1 MTSFT
6 STHKADSDLWAQVI
20 GGDAAAFEMVVT
32 KYQNAVS
39 AVSYSRV
46 GDFNISEDISQE
58 TFLVAWQSRDSLVN
72 PEQLRS
78 WLCGIARNLSNNHL
92 RHRNRHHE
100 REQLGDVPDTS
111 GAIDEAESKVVAQEE
126 QALVWSTLESIDET
140 YREPLVLYYR
150 EGATVAEISATLGIS
165 HDAAKQ
171 RLSRGRAL
179 LRDSVAHLIGQTLEH
194 TRLGNK
200 FTSGVMAAIGS
211 ATWLSK
217 SAVAASSAA
226 ATAKASS
233 GLASGTV
240 AGLSGAFV
248 GSAAGLGGAWLG
260 TWLPTQFATTLE
272 ERELLKE
279 SGRRALWLSL
289 AYAVSVLILTLLVRL
304 LGGLWLYF
312 AALALTTLVFAA
324 SLVVHLMGVNRRM
337 HSLRMELGGTGQPN
351 DTRLKRWVGADRSQ
365 GRWIGKRYCSQTRFL
380 GRPWIDVQFS
390 DLDFSMTQ
398 NKPEYLTARGWIALG
413 DRADGWLI
421 GFGGI
426 AKGLIAAGGIAYGG
440 ICLGGVSIGIVALG
454 GLGLGVLAIGGLAIG
469 GLALGGGAVGY
480 DAVGGGTLAWHCAA
494 GGGAI
499 AHHAAIGGAAM
510 ARDYAVGG
518 AAIAR
523 EANTPKAKAYLDQQ
537 WVTHGLK
544 WMSRWAWLSYL
555 AFPLGLLPA
564 FGMRLFYRQQ
574 NLECS
579 DLVLNGQQ
587 GDLGYQARPKSK

>member
-1 MTSFT
+1 MTSIT
-6 STHKADSDLWAQVI
+6 STHRKDSDLWAQVI
-20 GGDAAAFEMVVT
+20 AGSAAAFEMVVA

-58 TFLVAWQSRDSLVN
+58 TFLIAWQSRSSLEE
-72 PEQLRS
+72 PEQLRG

-92 RHRNRHHE
+92 RQSNRHYE

-111 GAIDEAESKVVAQEE
+111 GATDEAESKVVAQEE
-126 QALVWSTLESIDET
+126 QALVWSTLASIDET

-179 LRDSVAHLIGQTLEH
+179 LRDSVAHLVGQTLEH

-217 SAVAASSAA
+217 SAAAASSAA
-226 ATAKASS
+226 AAAKASS
-233 GLASGTV
+233 GLAAGTA
-240 AGLSGAFV
+240 AGLGGAFV

-260 TWLPTQFATTLE
+260 TWLPTQFAATLE
-272 ERELLKE
+272 EKELLKK

-289 AYAVSVLILTLLVRL
+289 VYAVSVLILTLLVRL
-304 LGGLWLYF
+304 PGGWWIYF
-312 AALALTTLVFAA
+312 VALSSTTLVFAV
-324 SLVVHLMGVNRRM
+324 SLITYLIGVNRKL
-337 HSLRMELGGTGQPN
+337 HSLRMELGDSGHPN
-351 DTRLKRWVGADRSQ
+351 DTRLKRWVGAERGQ
-365 GRWIGKRYCSQTRFL
+365 GRWIGKKYQSQSRFL
-380 GRPWIDVQFS
+380 GRPWLDVQFS
-390 DLDFSMTQ
+390 DVDLSNMQ
-398 NKPEYLTARGWIALG
+398 NKPEQLTARGWIALG
-413 DRADGWLI
+413 DRADGWLLA
-421 GFGGI
+421 FGGI
-426 AKGLIAAGGIAYGG
+426 ARGLIAAGGVAYGG
-440 ICLGGVSIGIVALG
+440 ICFGGVSIGIVALG
-454 GLGLGVLAIGGLAIG
+454 GLGMGLLAIGGLAIG
-469 GLALGGGAVGY
+469 GLALGGGAMGY
-480 DAVGGGTLAWHCAA
+480 DAVGGGSLAWRCAA

-499 AHHAAIGGAAM
+499 AQHAAIGGAAM

-518 AAIAR
+518 AAFAR

-537 WVTHGLK
+537 WVTHGLN

-555 AFPLGLLPA
+555 AFPLALLPA
-564 FGMRLFYRQQ
+564 VGMKVFYRK
-574 NLECS
+574 EGS
-579 DLVLNGQQ
+579 
-587 GDLGYQARPKSK
+587 